1 VSQEE
6 LLRIRDKMNKV
17 LNDSYGNYDFQMFMS
32 VITHAITCKECSREF
47 YKSIAIAKHHLSNE
61 LK

>member
-6 LLRIRDKMNKV
+6 LLKIREKMNKV
-17 LNDSYGNYDFQMFMS
+17 LNDSFDNYDFQMFMG

-47 YKSIAIAKHHLSNE
+47 YKSIAIAKQHLNSE